1 MLKVTDS
8 IKGDIDVEMV
18 LSEKE
23 QGVLASIARSEA
35 FDILQRLLEDQ
46 VRRFNTRLMNT
57 DVADTQGIL
66 GNFYRAKGVTQFY
79 VGFVTRLREIL
90 QIEQFNNSG
99 IGTPD
104 NPENNIAIEELA

>member
-1 MLKVTDS
+1 MLKVTDA
-8 IKGDIDVEMV
+8 IKGDIDIEMV

-46 VRRFNTRLMNT
+46 VRRFNTALMNT
-57 DVADTQGIL
+57 NVADTSSIL